1 VTREPTAQAI
11 TTGSVRVCALSDLTD
26 DTPIGVEVGGE
37 PVCVVRAQGRVY
49 ALRDECTHAEV
60 RLSDGEVEDSKIEC
74 WLHGSQFDLATG
86 EPLCPPATEPVARYD
101 VTIDGDDVLVD
112 VPDTNPKRG

>member
-1 VTREPTAQAI
+1 VTREPTAQPVA
-11 TTGSVRVCALSDLTD
+11 TGPVRVCALSDLSD
-26 DTPIGVEVGGE
+26 DTAIGVEVGGE
-37 PVCVVRAQGRVY
+37 PVCVVHAQGRVY

-60 RLSDGEVEDSKIEC
+60 RLSEGEVEDSKIEC

-86 EPLCPPATEPVARYD
+86 KPLCPPATEPVAAYE

-112 VPDTNPKRG
+112 VTETKSKRG